1 MTMSTGSRIAVCAAA
16 ACVAVSAALCFCAW
30 REVRDVYR
38 QLHRFD
44 D

>member
-16 ACVAVSAALCFCAW
+16 ACVVVSAALCFCAW
-30 REVRDVYR
+30 REVSDVYR
-38 QLHRFD
+38 QLRRFD